1 MLPDTPGQA
10 LSYLKINQKFP
21 AVMIFL
27 FENTV
32 LTAWMRVFSEM
43 KLFP

>member
-1 MLPDTPGQA
+1 MLQDTPGQA
-10 LSYLKINQKFP
+10 LSYLKINQKFS

-32 LTAWMRVFSEM
+32 LTA
-43 KLFP
+43 